1 MNTVTRNEARTILT
15 VIFMF
20 ILRWRVSSEVN
31 VEGWNDVFLVI
42 LCAVISAV
50 AALILIPLRPRN

>member
-20 ILRWRVSSEVN
+20 VLRWRVSSEVN
-31 VEGWNDVFLVI
+31 AEGWNDVFLVV

-50 AALILIPLRPRN
+50 AAFVLIPPRPRD